1 MMKGFKLNNSG
12 MSIIEVLLA
21 SAAVLIVF
29 LAAMSFALDIKK
41 KSTLISSKRSY
52 SKEYEKIANL
62 IISDPKLFKISFD
75 PSEKTKCIL
84 LDQAKLP
91 IAWDHKNIYEL
102 QDCPGCPGR
111 VGFVIQPYDVPTF
124 RGVYK
129 VTFRMSHTT
138 LTKGQTALCDGVQ
151 IPDAQQIELIVGLR

>member
-1 MMKGFKLNNSG
+1 MIKIQKLNQVG
-12 MSIIEVLLA
+12 VSIIEVLFA
-21 SAAVLIVF
+21 SAGLMIVF
-29 LAAMSFALDIKK
+29 LAALSFANDIKK
-41 KSTLISSKRSY
+41 RSVLISGKRSY
-52 SKEYEKIANL
+52 VSEYEKIANL

-75 PSEKTKCIL
+75 PSEKSKCAL

-91 IAWDHKNIYEL
+91 IAWDHKNVYEIEDCP
-102 QDCPGCPGR
+102 DCPGRIGY
-111 VGFVIQPYDVPTF
+111 VIQPYNIPTF

-138 LTKGQTALCDGVQ
+138 LTKGQTAICDGTE